1 MERTKLNT
9 ELAKLNQ
16 ELEFGKE
23 QMHRKNEE
31 YQSTLEDLANAHRIA
46 EDARLNAIQELEAK
60 KYEVSDLEQRL
71 NINEQRLTNL
81 QQEYVRA
88 DSERDILN
96 DALKRF
102 QSIVN
107 RIITL
112 NRLTGPAE
120 DGVKSG
126 FVSLNGQIQW
136 EQSCQFLLIFG
147 KEHEK

>member
-1 MERTKLNT
+1 MERSKLNS
-9 ELAKLNQ
+9 ELSRLNQ
-16 ELEFGKE
+16 ELEFGKD

-46 EDARLNAIQELEAK
+46 EDARLNAVQELEAK
-60 KYEVSDLEQRL
+60 KYEISDLEQRL
-71 NINEQRLTNL
+71 NMNEQRLTNL

-96 DALKRF
+96 DAVKRF

-112 NRLTGPAE
+112 NRL
-120 DGVKSG
+120 GVPTQDDPSSRS
-126 FVSLNGQIQW
+126 FVSSKKW
-136 EQSCQFLLIFG
+136 W
-147 KEHEK
+147 K